1 MELMILIGLIFSIGI
16 VLLVVKEI
24 DGYFINKKVLKMKE
38 EQLIGLIWSSKQDPF
53 LEDKVYLLW
62 ESIKEKKVS
71 DGTSAAFL
79 NFDSLKEE
87 RRKIKNKILQEK
99 IKKQLEEENEYRRIQ
114 REKENERRRFQQE
127 KENKIKEKI
136 NGLVLEPIKYGSKKL
151 YGEFNGSLKRELRN
165 NYDVKHGNLKL
176 LEKEMLFDG
185 EDGFD
190 QKFAYKNIVY
200 IRVTED
206 NILEFKLET
215 GKIFRF
221 TLQDPDPVDL
231 NKHIKIC
238 LAIIQKLM

>member
-1 MELMILIGLIFSIGI
+1 MRADVVLMVGVWGQHLTRKKIKHGTDDFDWISIGI
-16 VLLVVKEI
+16 VLFVVKEI

-38 EQLIGLIWSSKQDPF
+38 EQLIGLICSSKQDPF

-62 ESIKEKKVS
+62 ESIKTKKISNATRVEFS
-71 DGTSAAFL
+71 

-99 IKKQLEEENEYRRIQ
+99 IKKQ
-114 REKENERRRFQQE
+114 QE

-136 NGLVLEPIKYGSKKL
+136 NGLVLEPIKYGTKKL

-176 LEKEMLFDG
+176 FEKEMLFDG
-185 EDGFD
+185 KDGFD

-200 IRVTED
+200 IRVAED

-221 TLQDPDPVDL
+221 ISGDPDPVDL